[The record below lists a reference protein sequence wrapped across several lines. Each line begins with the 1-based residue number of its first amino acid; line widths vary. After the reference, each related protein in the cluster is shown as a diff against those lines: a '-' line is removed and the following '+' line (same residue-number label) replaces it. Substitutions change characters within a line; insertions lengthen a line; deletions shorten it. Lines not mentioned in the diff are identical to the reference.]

1 MPATLV
7 TNPHHHLTTLSDA
20 MLNCT
25 ERRLIK
31 TPSGYDLYVP
41 LLRVQG
47 GKPVKVSPVRTSSL
61 MRQINLR
68 LNEGV
73 PVRLPFGDNVLR
85 FYAHSLT
92 KATLSALKRL
102 RDYHLRHPS
111 EEFAHLRDFGGPSNG
126 NWART
131 RWWGLTEPKPL
142 DDQGNLVRGWWK
154 LTGVGLQWLRGEI
167 TIPRH
172 PVLFDGVFVGWQDVK
187 DRIRP
192 TDVDE
197 TFTLDSLMGRS
208 A

>member
-1 MPATLV
+1 MNAKLV

-20 MLNCT
+20 MLGG
-25 ERRLIK
+25 ERRALR
-31 TPSGYDLYVP
+31 TPSGYTLNVP
-41 LLRVQG
+41 LPKVQG
-47 GKPVKVSPVRTSSL
+47 GPPVKVAPVRTSSL
-61 MRQINLR
+61 MRQINLH
-68 LNEGV
+68 LNRGQA
-73 PVRLPFGDNVLR
+73 VRLPIGDNVLR

-92 KATLSALKRL
+92 KATLGALKRL

-111 EEFAHLRDFGGPSNG
+111 ETFAHLRDFGGPSNG

-131 RWWGLTEPKPL
+131 RWWGLTEPKPA
-142 DDQGNLVRGWWK
+142 DVDGTQHRGWWR
-154 LTGVGLQWLRGEI
+154 LTGLGLQWLRGEV

-172 PVLFDGVFVGWQDVK
+172 PVLFDGVFVGWQDVS

-197 TFTLDSLMGRS
+197 TFVLEALLERT